1 MIALRWHVLRLPLL
15 LSLLWCLLLFAL
27 FQWTV
32 QREDENATELALI
45 QTRTLFS
52 SIVNTRGWNADR
64 GGVWANE
71 QPNCQPNPWLP
82 EDQRTILTKDGRR
95 LVRLNPAYMTRQIA
109 ERFQSKTMNFHI
121 CSLSPKRPQNRPDQ
135 WETGA
140 LLDFDT
146 GKTERFELVQGRG
159 GAFYRYMAPLRAE
172 ESCLQCHQKN
182 RIGDVLGGISVS
194 ISAFPILASVETRSR
209 VVGLTFGLIGLIGVI
224 GIGGATFQINRKKEQ
239 AEEANRAKSAFLSRM
254 SHDIR
259 TPMSAIIGL
268 TEIARKNPDAPERL
282 NECIDKIALA
292 SQFQLSLVND
302 ILDVSKIESGKMQL
316 TADPFDLGGLIDD
329 VALFTSSS
337 ATAKGIVFETSVDP
351 HIGGTYIGDPIR
363 LKQILMNLLSNALKF
378 VNENGKVSLRI
389 ESAGRAGRQEV
400 VRFIVSDNG
409 IGMSKAFQK
418 RMFLPFEQDTEPG
431 QRRSGSGLGL
441 TIIGNLI
448 SLMGGSIAVDSEQGK
463 GTRFTVDVPLE
474 RVETAQSQE
483 TPEAMPELCLFRGE
497 TILLAEDDELN
508 AEVLENLLSYINLKV
523 VHAENGKIAVE
534 LFERSAPGEYA
545 AILMD
550 IQMPIMDGLDAAR
563 TIRALPREDAAR
575 IPIFA
580 LSASVFVEDIERSLC
595 SGMNGHLGKPVDVDQ
610 ICTMLRTWLY
620 PQQPGN
626 QEEI

>member
-1 MIALRWHVLRLPLL
+1 M
-15 LSLLWCLLLFAL
+15 
-27 FQWTV
+27 
-32 QREDENATELALI
+32 
-45 QTRTLFS
+45 
-52 SIVNTRGWNADR
+52 DR

-71 QPNCQPNPWLP
+71 QPDCQPNPWLP
-82 EDQRTILTKDGRR
+82 EGQRTILTQDGRR

-140 LLDFDT
+140 LLSFDA
-146 GKTERFELVQGRG
+146 GKTERFELVPGRG
-159 GAFYRYMAPLRAE
+159 GTFYRYMAPLRAE
-172 ESCLQCHQKN
+172 KSCLQCHQRNKL
-182 RIGDVLGGISVS
+182 GDVLGGISVS
-194 ISAFPILASVETRSR
+194 ISAFPILASVEERSR
-209 VVGLTFGLIGLIGVI
+209 MIGLTFGLIGLIGVL

-268 TEIARKNPDAPERL
+268 TEIARKNAADPERL

-316 TADPFDLGGLIDD
+316 TADPFDLGGIIED
-329 VALFTSSS
+329 VMLFTSSS
-337 ATAKGIVFETSVDP
+337 ATAKGVVFEMSVDP
-351 HIGGTYIGDPIR
+351 HIERAYIGDPMR

-378 VNENGKVSLRI
+378 VNENGKVTLAI
-389 ESAGRAGRQEV
+389 ESAGHTGRQEI

-418 RMFLPFEQDTEPG
+418 RMFLPFEQDAEPG
-431 QRRSGSGLGL
+431 RKRSGSGLGL
-441 TIIGNLI
+441 AIIGNLI
-448 SLMGGSIAVDSEQGK
+448 SLMGGTITVDSEQGK
-463 GTRFTVDVPLE
+463 GTRFTVDIPLE
-474 RVETAQSQE
+474 RAEKVESREAA
-483 TPEAMPELCLFRGE
+483 EAMPERCMFHGE
-497 TILLAEDDELN
+497 TILLAEDDGLN
-508 AEVLENLLSYINLKV
+508 AEVLENLLGYINLKV
-523 VHAENGKIAVE
+523 VRAENGKIAAE
-534 LFERSAPGEYA
+534 LFARSAPGEYA

-563 TIRALPREDAAR
+563 AIRALPREDAAR

-580 LSASVFVEDIERSLC
+580 LSASVFA
-595 SGMNGHLGKPVDVDQ
+595 
-610 ICTMLRTWLY
+610 
-620 PQQPGN
+620 
-626 QEEI
+626 